1 MMPTRAGT
9 RHPTIFEGSSMPNSI
24 ASSRTAARLRVLAV
38 TALAALALASCGTGG
53 TESSS
58 SAVAS
63 ATHDVEHARGTAAV
77 PTTPKRVVVLE
88 PVQLDTAVALGITP
102 VGAAVAS
109 NVKGIPAYLG
119 ESASAIESVGTVP
132 EPSLEKIAAL
142 HPDLILG
149 TESRHSALFKQLSDI
164 APTVFM
170 ASQADPW
177 QDNVTLVGNALNQGA
192 KAQELLGSYQDRC
205 AGIAA
210 KLKVDGVTAQLVR
223 PRDESVLSLYGPTSF
238 AGSALECTG
247 LKIPARDWEGSIS
260 VDISPERILEAKADY
275 VFVTTTDVADTGTI
289 PTPISSNAAS
299 FPNVKLVDTSYWVSG
314 VGPLGGNAVLGDIER
329 ILQDAK

>member
-1 MMPTRAGT
+1 
-9 RHPTIFEGSSMPNSI
+9 MPNSI

-63 ATHDVEHARGTAAV
+63 ATHDVEHARGMAAV

-314 VGPLGGNAVLGDIER
+314 VGPLGGNAVLDDIER